1 MTGIVASGAIFG
13 RLLEVYK
20 RGVKTARARVLR
32 GTGYNSKSVSETA
45 RARVLSFEGTLLLKT
60 VTPLALH

>member
-1 MTGIVASGAIFG
+1 MTGIAASGANYS

-32 GTGYNSKSVSETA
+32 GTGYNSKSVSESSKSK
-45 RARVLSFEGTLLLKT
+45 SFEF
-60 VTPLALH
+60 